1 MATRQ
6 ELENALIAADA
17 AGDTEAAQLF
27 ANEIKALF
35 DGKPEIVYKPL
46 PQDDPMQRQP
56 NISKAKELLNW
67 EPKVERKEGLKI
79 TLEYFKSLS
88 KEDLYELDHKDFGSF
103 NKF

>member
-1 MATRQ
+1 
-6 ELENALIAADA
+6 
-17 AGDTEAAQLF
+17 
-27 ANEIKALF
+27 
-35 DGKPEIVYKPL
+35 
-46 PQDDPMQRQP
+46 MQRQP